1 MKITIDIEATAQE
14 MREFFGLPNV
24 LSLQED
30 IIQGIRDNMKK
41 GVIGFD
47 ALSLMKPL
55 LPAHMQAMEMM
66 QKAFWDALS
75 ADKVTKGKKDP
86 EKAEKQ

>member
-41 GVIGFD
+41 GVISFD

-75 ADKVTKGKKDP
+75 ADKATKGKKDP

>member
-24 LSLQED
+24 QSLQDD
-30 IIQGIRDNMKK
+30 IIQGIRENMKK
-41 GVIGFD
+41 GAIGFD

-55 LPAHMQAMEMM
+55 FPAHMQAMEMM

-75 ADKVTKGKKDP
+75 VDKAIKGKKDP
-86 EKAEKQ
+86 EKAEK